1 MGRILLAAVTAAA
14 LLAGCG
20 SAQTVVEADAVIAG
34 RAYRNQPVSLGR
46 VKLRIALQGQVA
58 DAQPPEAEHVDL
70 VVGFV
75 ATGEP
80 ASVVARG
87 GRLRAKKDGAEG
99 ELVARAE
106 ARGTPLEC
114 IAEPGSELSLDY
126 WFNGTARREAWKC
139 VTLRFRVPGHRPG
152 DPLELT
158 FEPINVGGELQRLL
172 PITFAYRTEEITA
185 D

>member
-1 MGRILLAAVTAAA
+1 MRTWIVVAAA
-14 LLAGCG
+14 LLAGCS
-20 SAQTVVEADAVIAG
+20 SAQTVVEGDAVIAG
-34 RAYRNQPVSLGR
+34 RTYRNQAIPLGR
-46 VKLRIALQGQVA
+46 VKLRVALQGQDA
-58 DAQPPEAEHVDL
+58 QAQPPESELVDL
-70 VVGFV
+70 LVGFI

-87 GRLRAKKDGAEG
+87 GRLRAKRGGAEG
-99 ELVARAE
+99 ELLARAD
-106 ARGTPLEC
+106 ARGTALEC
-114 IAEPGSELSLDY
+114 IADVGGELSPDY
-126 WFNGTARREAWKC
+126 WFNGTARRESWKC

-158 FEPINVGGELQRLL
+158 FEPVNVGGELQRLL

>member
-1 MGRILLAAVTAAA
+1 MRTLAVLLVT
-14 LLAGCG
+14 LLAGC
-20 SAQTVVEADAVIAG
+20 SSVQTVIEGDAVIAG
-34 RAYRNQPVSLGR
+34 KTYRNQAIALGR
-46 VKLRIALQGQVA
+46 VKLRVALPGRDA
-58 DAQPPEAEHVDL
+58 LAQPPEAEVVDVL
-70 VVGFV
+70 VGFI

-80 ASVVARG
+80 SSVVARG

-99 ELVARAE
+99 ELLARAD
-106 ARGTPLEC
+106 ARGTALEC
-114 IAEPGSELSLDY
+114 VADVGGELSTDY

-158 FEPINVGGELQRLL
+158 FEPVNVGGELQRLL